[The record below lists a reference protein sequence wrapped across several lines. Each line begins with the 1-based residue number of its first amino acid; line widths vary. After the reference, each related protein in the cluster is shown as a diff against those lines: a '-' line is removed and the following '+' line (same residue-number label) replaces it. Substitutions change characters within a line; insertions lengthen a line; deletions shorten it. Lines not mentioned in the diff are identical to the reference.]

1 MLVSELEFYPP
12 YYEEAYKKLPAD
24 FPLLQLLSDRIKY
37 IEFYREIPD
46 SQWTYSYAE
55 GKWSIKKLVRHI
67 LDAELIFCFRALST
81 VRGEQKSL
89 MGWDPDAYAETI
101 DESRLIKDSLLTSLE
116 LQMKLTI
123 DLFTTFSSED
133 LKKIANANGF
143 DTEVSAMGFSIIAHE
158 MHHRAV
164 ISDKYLSN

>member
-1 MLVSELEFYPP
+1 MLVSELESYPP
-12 YYEEAYKKLPAD
+12 YYEEAYKKLPTN

-89 MGWDPDAYAETI
+89 MGWDPDAYTETI
-101 DESRLIKDSLLTSLE
+101 DESSLIKDSLLTSLK
-116 LQMKLTI
+116 LQMRLTL
-123 DLFTTFSSED
+123 DLFTSFSNVD

-143 DTEVSAMGFSIIAHE
+143 DTEVAAMGFSIIAHE

>member
-1 MLVSELEFYPP
+1 MLVSELESYPP
-12 YYEEAYKKLPAD
+12 YYEEAYKKLPTN

-67 LDAELIFCFRALST
+67 LDAELIFCFRALSA

-101 DESRLIKDSLLTSLE
+101 DESSLIKDSLLTSLK
-116 LQMKLTI
+116 LQMRLTL
-123 DLFTTFSSED
+123 DLFTSFSNVD

-143 DTEVSAMGFSIIAHE
+143 DTEVAAMGFSIIAHE

>member
-1 MLVSELEFYPP
+1 MLVSELESYPP
-12 YYEEAYKKLPAD
+12 YYEEAYKKLPTN

-101 DESRLIKDSLLTSLE
+101 DESSLIKDSLLTSLK
-116 LQMKLTI
+116 LQMRLTL
-123 DLFTTFSSED
+123 DLFTSFSNVD

-143 DTEVSAMGFSIIAHE
+143 DTEVAAMGFSIIAHE

>member
-1 MLVSELEFYPP
+1 MLVSELESYPP
-12 YYEEAYKKLPAD
+12 YYEEAYKKLPTN

-101 DESRLIKDSLLTSLE
+101 DESSLIKDSLLTSLK
-116 LQMKLTI
+116 LQMRLTL
-123 DLFTTFSSED
+123 DLFTSFSNVD

-143 DTEVSAMGFSIIAHE
+143 DTEVAAMGFSIIAHE
-158 MHHRAV
+158 MHHRAI

>member
-1 MLVSELEFYPP
+1 MFVSDLQHFPP

-24 FPLLQLLSDRIKY
+24 FPLIHLLTGRLNH
-37 IEFYREIPD
+37 IEFYREI
-46 SQWTYSYAE
+46 SNAQWTFSYAPT
-55 GKWSIKKLVRHI
+55 KWSIQKLVRHI
-67 LDAELIFCFRALST
+67 LDAELIFCYRALSA
-81 VRGEQKSL
+81 VRGEQKPL

-101 DESRLIKDSLLTSLE
+101 DESRLLKDRLIKSLE
-116 LQMKLTI
+116 LQMKMTL
-123 DLFTTFSSED
+123 DLFTSFSDED

-143 DTEVSAMGFSIIAHE
+143 DTEVAAMGFSIIAHE